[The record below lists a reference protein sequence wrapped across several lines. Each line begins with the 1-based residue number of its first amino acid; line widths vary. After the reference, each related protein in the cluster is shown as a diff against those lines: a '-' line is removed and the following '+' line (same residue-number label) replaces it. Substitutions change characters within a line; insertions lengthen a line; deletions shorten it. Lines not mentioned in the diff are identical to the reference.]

1 MSWFW
6 AFVISIL
13 VCGLAYCYVESS
25 RRKSIHSLIIHRDG
39 CQPLRCLPNRW
50 FPPLGLDKLGNV
62 IEAEKTKT
70 YPILMLKEHEKHGDT
85 YSQWS
90 GPLYTVITR
99 DTNNIRAILH
109 TQFKSFEVGS
119 GRHGCVLPLLGDGI
133 FTQDGPK
140 WKASRKLLAPMVQ
153 RPILPD
159 LSLIERHFQQL
170 LQTLSPG
177 GSADSPFS
185 NKAIDIKQHFLELSL
200 KLTTEFLLGENS
212 ENSSAWIDR
221 LALHFVTAL
230 KWVSK
235 RERMKAFYWLVDGLE
250 FRRSCKASQ
259 NLIDDL
265 IRQAIEHR
273 QSAKDGGADTESYV
287 AFETLLRQERDP
299 EPIRSQFMNFLLAG
313 RDSTGALLSW
323 IFYALAREPGLQTQL
338 KTEIEHVLGSDESRT
353 PTKAELNSMMLLDQF
368 VSETLRVFPPVPLN
382 GRFCIEDTSLPS
394 GGGENGDAPILIPKG
409 TLLAFSTFAVQH
421 NKNLYGENASKFR
434 PGRWE
439 DRATKERRMTDW
451 SYHPFLGGPRKCL
464 GERFAVTQAKYL
476 TCRMLQNYK
485 EILPVD
491 QQGHE
496 LKFKPGGA
504 WVEDVKYDVG
514 LTMMPDAGV
523 WLHLI
528 PQS

>member
-6 AFVISIL
+6 VFAISIS
-13 VCGLAYCYVESS
+13 VCALGYYFVESS
-25 RRKSIHSLIIHRDG
+25 RRKSLHSMIFQRDG
-39 CQPLRCLPNRW
+39 CKPLRCLPNKW

-70 YPILMLKEHEKHGDT
+70 YPLLMLKEHEKHGDT

-99 DTNNIRAILH
+99 DTNNIRAMLH
-109 TQFKSFEVGS
+109 TQFNSFEVGS

-170 LQTLSPG
+170 LLTLKF
-177 GSADSPFS
+177 DSCA
-185 NKAIDIKQHFLELSL
+185 NQVVDIKQHFLELSL
-200 KLTTEFLLGENS
+200 KLTTEFMLGENS
-212 ENSSAWIDR
+212 ESSSEWIDK
-221 LALHFVTAL
+221 LALHFNTAL
-230 KWVSK
+230 QWVSK
-235 RERMKAFYWLVDGLE
+235 RERMKAFYWMVDGLE
-250 FRRSCKASQ
+250 FRRSCKASK

-265 IRQAIEHR
+265 IRQAIKHR
-273 QSAKDGGADTESYV
+273 QSEKFNGAETESYV
-287 AFETLLRQERDP
+287 AFETLLRRERDP
-299 EPIRSQFMNFLLAG
+299 GPIRSQFMNFLLAG

-323 IFYALAREPGLQTQL
+323 IFYALAREPGLQIKL
-338 KTEIEHVLGSDESRT
+338 RKEIENMLGSDGSRT
-353 PTKAELNSMMLLDQF
+353 PTKPELNSMTLLDQF
-368 VSETLRVFPPVPLN
+368 VSETLRLFPPVPLN
-382 GRFCIEDTSLPS
+382 GRFCIEDTSLPT
-394 GGGENGDAPILIPKG
+394 GGGENGDAPILIPRG

-421 NKNLYGENASKFR
+421 NKDLYGQDASKFR
-434 PGRWE
+434 PARWE
-439 DRATKERRMTDW
+439 DRSTKKRRTDDW

-476 TCRMLQNYK
+476 TCRMLQHYK
-485 EILPVD
+485 AILPVD
-491 QQGHE
+491 KEGHE
-496 LKFKPGGA
+496 VKFKPDGA

-523 WLHLI
+523 WLRLV